1 LILYIVEHGTRIHK
15 EADRFDIYRGNE
27 LIRSF
32 PSSQI
37 ESIVVMANASFTP
50 HAINYILKNNI
61 DTVFLS
67 SKGVY
72 RGRLI
77 GYMPKNVELRILQ
90 FKLYLD
96 KEFAIEFARKIV
108 FSKVNNCRRLLQ
120 RYNWDRKSERIKDCI
135 IKMKSLSAK
144 LEFTDDIEK
153 IRGIEGITANIYFE
167 ALSNLF
173 IHKEF
178 KFLGRNRRPPLD
190 PINALLSFLY
200 VLLYQRVE
208 SSLYECGLD
217 PYLGFFHTVDYSKP
231 SLALDLME
239 EFRALIDGLV
249 LRLINKNIFS
259 SEDFWY
265 KEEYL
270 EDGSGKDICSVE
282 AVYLNT
288 EGVKK
293 AVAYFQELLEKGK
306 YISTLGNN
314 ISLSQIIREQAR
326 IFVRCINKNEM
337 YQPFTQKQ

>member
-1 LILYIVEHGTRIHK
+1 MILYIVEHGTRIHK
-15 EADRFDIYRGNE
+15 DADRFDIYRGSE
-27 LIRSF
+27 LVRSF
-32 PSSQI
+32 VSSQI

-77 GYMPKNVELRILQ
+77 GQMPKNVELRIMQ

-96 KEFAIEFARKIV
+96 GNFATEFAKKIV
-108 FSKVNNCRRLLQ
+108 FSKANNCRHLLQ
-120 RYNWDRKSERIKDCI
+120 RYNWDRRNDKVKDCI
-135 IKMKSLSAK
+135 SKIKSLATK
-144 LEFTDDIEK
+144 LEFIDDIEQ
-153 IRGIEGITANIYFE
+153 IRGIEGKIAAIYFD

-178 KFLGRNRRPPLD
+178 KFFGRNKRPPLD

-200 VLLYQRVE
+200 ILLYQRVE
-208 SSLYECGLD
+208 SALYECGLD

-265 KEEYL
+265 KEEYV
-270 EDGSGKDICSVE
+270 EDSSGKDIYSVE
-282 AVYLNT
+282 AVYLNI

-293 AVAYFQELLEKGK
+293 AITYFQELLEKSK

-314 ISLSQIIREQAR
+314 INLFQVIREQCK
-326 IFVRCINKNEM
+326 IFVRCISKNEF
-337 YQPFTQKQ
+337 YQPFTQRQ